1 MFTCV
6 FLLAFMV
13 QPVNVP
19 SISLSKTTSSSWCSS
34 LLVSHRLGDE
44 PNILDLFQTSNPSP
58 YTVKLIHLF
67 VSPVTLSLYPSII
80 SSLPQER
87 PPTSAKKRLW
97 NFGASSFSGL
107 RSYFFDFPWND
118 YCFRGRSFLECA
130 ERITE
135 VIFSGMEAYIPYFF
149 PSTKSNNPWFNSAC
163 SRAIRRRDAALR
175 DYHRL
180 QIPETHATY
189 ISPRN
194 RAKCNTKNSFLLRK
208 CNNSSD
214 SSSSSPFWHFAKMS
228 TLTLLLSLSL
238 LWYLQTV
245 QLPFCLHLNSSPK
258 LCRFRN
264 YSSSFNSLQLI
275 YA

>member
-67 VSPVTLSLYPSII
+67 VSQGPYLCILLFFSI
-80 SSLPQER
+80 LPQER

-107 RSYFFDFPWND
+107 RRTSLIFP
-118 YCFRGRSFLECA
+118 
-130 ERITE
+130 
-135 VIFSGMEAYIPYFF
+135 
-149 PSTKSNNPWFNSAC
+149 
-163 SRAIRRRDAALR
+163 
-175 DYHRL
+175 
-180 QIPETHATY
+180 
-189 ISPRN
+189 
-194 RAKCNTKNSFLLRK
+194 
-208 CNNSSD
+208 
-214 SSSSSPFWHFAKMS
+214 
-228 TLTLLLSLSL
+228 
-238 LWYLQTV
+238 
-245 QLPFCLHLNSSPK
+245 
-258 LCRFRN
+258 
-264 YSSSFNSLQLI
+264 
-275 YA
+275 

>member
-19 SISLSKTTSSSWCSS
+19 SISISKTTSSSWCSS
-34 LLVSHRLGDE
+34 LLVSHRLEDE

-58 YTVKLIHLF
+58 YTVKLIHLW
-67 VSPVTLSLYPSII
+67 VSPVTLSLYSSII

-118 YCFRGRSFLECA
+118 YCFRGSGRSECA

-135 VIFSGMEAYIPYFF
+135 VILSGMESYIPYTF
-149 PSTKSNNPWFNSAC
+149 PSTKSNKPWFNSA
-163 SRAIRRRDAALR
+163 SSHAILRRDVIFR
-175 DYHRL
+175 DY
-180 QIPETHATY
+180 Y
-189 ISPRN
+189 
-194 RAKCNTKNSFLLRK
+194 
-208 CNNSSD
+208 
-214 SSSSSPFWHFAKMS
+214 
-228 TLTLLLSLSL
+228 
-238 LWYLQTV
+238 
-245 QLPFCLHLNSSPK
+245 
-258 LCRFRN
+258 
-264 YSSSFNSLQLI
+264 
-275 YA
+275 